1 MAINLSSIFQEL
13 QPGLMAVTGKYKEVP
28 LEFEK
33 IFVKKTSR
41 LNMERSVQARFLGS
55 LSLK

>member
-33 IFVKKTSR
+33 IFTKKSSR
-41 LNMERSVQARFLGS
+41 LNMERSVQARFLGHS
-55 LSLK
+55 SA